1 MDGETAR
8 VARGAALTRGV
19 MGFLAIL
26 TLGMPLVVV
35 AAYYAVGWKAAVL
48 AFPLL
53 LMGLGRLTPSKNQD
67 EDANRRRIRKR
78 FVTLTILYAVP
89 VAAVW
94 WDNPEIMRVWA
105 YATVLPFSLFL
116 ASDGK
121 GNISRTATILA
132 GVIFVALSD
141 LIWLFGSIGPWI
153 WFHAF
158 AVPIF
163 FIAFSF
169 LTVAFAPRERG
180 EGRKSRIEKMPPPPE
195 EDDQSSLALR
205 CVINRGNGET
215 WEFKAVSRS
224 QVQAIY
230 AAAEWRQDHDDRP
243 QSGAAP
249 EDTEKPSFMV
259 AFNGNGVLKFE
270 ADGPSTVTVQWIY
283 MEARQRGRLFGSP
296 GLIGETKVP
305 ATLGRAIIADVWNDD
320 VASLKARLQQRALP
334 VMGEN

>member
-1 MDGETAR
+1 LDGETAR

-89 VAAVW
+89 AAAVW

-141 LIWLFGSIGPWI
+141 LVSCFRRSDLLHRLFIS
-153 WFHAF
+153 HRCNRA
-158 AVPIF
+158 
-163 FIAFSF
+163 
-169 LTVAFAPRERG
+169 
-180 EGRKSRIEKMPPPPE
+180 SR
-195 EDDQSSLALR
+195 
-205 CVINRGNGET
+205 T
-215 WEFKAVSRS
+215 
-224 QVQAIY
+224 
-230 AAAEWRQDHDDRP
+230 
-243 QSGAAP
+243 
-249 EDTEKPSFMV
+249 
-259 AFNGNGVLKFE
+259 
-270 ADGPSTVTVQWIY
+270 
-283 MEARQRGRLFGSP
+283 RGR
-296 GLIGETKVP
+296 TKKP
-305 ATLGRAIIADVWNDD
+305 DRESASAAGGGRPVFAR
-320 VASLKARLQQRALP
+320 VALCDQ
-334 VMGEN
+334 